1 MIKVTNRFTRENTE
15 IPFHSSRMTP
25 ELFEH
30 FKMTYRDTGKL
41 LSVNVV
47 NSEDGLT
54 MTSEWV
60 WNTQADYDEFLADP
74 KTHGWHEIRDS
85 HNAENFI
92 SSVPKL
98 VAEVTEI

>member
-1 MIKVTNRFTRENTE
+1 MIKVTNQFTRENAE

-30 FKMTYRDTGKL
+30 FKMTYRDPGKL
-41 LSVNVV
+41 LSVKVT

-54 MTSEWV
+54 MISEWV
-60 WNTQADYDEFLADP
+60 WNTQEDYNEFLADP
-74 KTHGWHEIRDS
+74 KTLGWHEVRDS
-85 HNAENFI
+85 HNTENFI

-98 VAEVTEI
+98 VAEVTEF

>member
-1 MIKVTNRFTRENTE
+1 MIKVTNQFTRENTE

-30 FKMTYRDTGKL
+30 FKQTYRDTGKL
-41 LSVNVV
+41 LSVKVN

-60 WNTQADYDEFLADP
+60 WNTQADYDEWLADP
-74 KTHGWHEIRDS
+74 KTIGWREIRTS
-85 HNAENFI
+85 HNEENFI
-92 SSVPKL
+92 SSVPTL
-98 VAEVTEI
+98 IAEVTEI